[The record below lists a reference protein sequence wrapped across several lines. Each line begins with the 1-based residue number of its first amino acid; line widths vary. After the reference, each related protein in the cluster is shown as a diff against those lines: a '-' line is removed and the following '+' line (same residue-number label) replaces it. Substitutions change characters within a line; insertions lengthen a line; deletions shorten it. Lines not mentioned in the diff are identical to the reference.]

1 MTVSE
6 AVGDGGTKRCESIKK
21 LQNAGVLRC
30 KQVVRGA
37 LKWLPFQVTTKLI
50 VV

>member
-1 MTVSE
+1 MDRVSPL
-6 AVGDGGTKRCESIKK
+6 RK
-21 LQNAGVLRC
+21 LQNAGVLWR

-37 LKWLPFQVTTKLI
+37 IKWLPFQVTTKLI